1 MNSKEA
7 REYVHMAGYECKGT
21 TRKALDIVLSDSE
34 KLEKIEQIVN
44 SRDGFFL
51 YNNLP
56 AFQQIKEVLE
66 NE

>member
-1 MNSKEA
+1 MDKTY
-7 REYVHMAGYECKGT
+7 REYAIEHLKQGNLCKGYT
-21 TRKALDIVLSDSE
+21 DYILCEMA
-34 KLEKIEQIVN
+34 KLEQVEQIVN